1 VPSDRAAADAG
12 IGDHDVRQAVP
23 RDELR
28 GRIGERLGVANVDRI
43 DGDGVVRMGLLE
55 RSKGVA
61 AAGNEAENRAA
72 PRIFGGE
79 READATRGAGNENL
93 QW

>member
-1 VPSDRAAADAG
+1 MTGDRAAADAG

-28 GRIGERLGVANVDRI
+28 GRVGERFGVANVDGI
-43 DGDGVVRMGLLE
+43 DGDGVLRMGLLE
-55 RSKGVA
+55 GGESVA

-79 READATRGAGNENL
+79 REAYATRCAGNENL
-93 QW
+93 QG